1 MGCYIVTNMGRSL
14 QELHYELHFVNL
26 SSQLQPNIPEGESM
40 EQERSKRSA

>member
-1 MGCYIVTNMGRSL
+1 MARSL

-26 SSQLQPNIPEGESM
+26 SSQLQPNIPDSLEFM